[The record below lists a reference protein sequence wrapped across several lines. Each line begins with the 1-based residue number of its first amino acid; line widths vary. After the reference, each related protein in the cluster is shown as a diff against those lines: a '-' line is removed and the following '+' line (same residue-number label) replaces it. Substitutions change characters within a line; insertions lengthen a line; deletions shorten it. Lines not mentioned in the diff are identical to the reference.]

1 MKYWHISLLV
11 VLLSACQQN
20 ANTPAELQLASKQST
35 APAVQSSIIKSTKDN
50 RQYQSLKL
58 DNELEVLLVSDPSIE
73 KSAAALSVAAGSL
86 QEPENFGGLAHYLEH
101 MLFLGTKTYP
111 DVNEYSEF
119 VTRNGGAQNA
129 YTELD
134 HTNYMVSVNNNAY
147 DEALARFS
155 RFFYES
161 LLDETYA
168 DKERNAVHSEWTL
181 KGPNDWVILGQLDG
195 YTLHPDHPISQFNW
209 GNLESLSDK
218 GDEKLQDQ
226 LVSFYNKYYSSNLM
240 KATMISNL
248 PLTEMAELA
257 KKHFGQIT
265 NKKTP
270 QPQIAQVVA
279 EPEQLK
285 QIIHYQPQTDMKQL
299 QIRFIIND
307 NSNAFAVKPN
317 YYLQYLLDS
326 QMPGTLAST
335 LREMG
340 LIEDL
345 GASAIPS
352 EYGNAGSFTI
362 YIQLT
367 ETGLKQRDL
376 IVGTVF
382 KYLNLIKQQG
392 IDAKYFSEIKQS
404 LSNSFQFKEKID
416 DYSYAMQIA
425 ADLQKLPANYVLSSN
440 YEYQRFNSQAI
451 KEVLA
456 QLTLDNARIFYIDKD
471 QPTDT
476 GMDFFVGK
484 YSTSKITEQLNQQWQ
499 KASENVALSLPTP
512 NTLMPENFAL
522 VKAEFTDKPKTL
534 VNEPGLHV
542 YLGHSKH
549 FNQPKG
555 SFAASFNTGLEK
567 QSPRNTVLSD
577 LLSRGLNLS
586 LTTLKSEASAAGMGL
601 RFGSFNGLFLT
612 ATGFTDKQ
620 AKLLEAGYQQVLN
633 YSVTQD
639 QLANLKAAFISDI
652 ESKKKHMLLNQLFP
666 TFNNIVNLDEYSDE
680 SLLAEVAAIKP
691 ADISQFRDDML
702 KHATLN
708 VFAFGNYSAEGVV
721 KTAKSLEQLLP
732 ENRKLSDIYLSK
744 TLKPAAGTV
753 YNWQSNSDMTD
764 IAFGDFYLAPYNIKQ
779 HASAR
784 VLQKVLRP
792 ALFNQIRTEEQLAYA
807 VGFFN
812 QALTEQLLLGF
823 YIQSPAKGPAAVA
836 DRIEHFKAGFTK
848 QLAELSEEEFNTI
861 RNSDVISLT
870 QPPKNLSEEEEIFK
884 SDWRK
889 NNLNFDSH
897 SKLVQAVKT
906 VTREDIIKLY
916 HELLA
921 QEHFGRVMVQ
931 MRGTNFKD
939 QAFVEHKDAKQITDV
954 NDFHQ
959 AQLK

>member
-11 VLLSACQQN
+11 VLLSACQQSSSVP
-20 ANTPAELQLASKQST
+20 TDSSKTSTQST
-35 APAVQSSIIKSTKDN
+35 APAVQTSIVKSKKDS
-50 RQYQSLKL
+50 RQYQSVML

-73 KSAAALSVAAGSL
+73 KSAAALSVAVGSL

-111 DVNEYSEF
+111 DVNEYNEF
-119 VTRNGGAQNA
+119 ITRNGGTENA

-134 HTNYMVSVNNNAY
+134 HTNYMVSVNNDAY

-155 RFFYES
+155 RFFYEA
-161 LLDETYA
+161 LLDEQYA
-168 DKERNAVHSEWTL
+168 DKERNAVHSEWTQ
-181 KGPNDWVILGQLDG
+181 KGPNDWVIMGQLDG

-209 GNLESLSDK
+209 GNLESLADK
-218 GDEKLQDQ
+218 GDEKLQDL
-226 LVSFYNKYYSSNLM
+226 LVNFYNQYYSSNLM
-240 KATMISNL
+240 KAAMISNL
-248 PLTEMAELA
+248 PLAEMEKLA
-257 KKHFGQIT
+257 KKHFGKIT
-265 NKKTP
+265 NKHTP
-270 QPQIAQVVA
+270 QSQIAQVVA
-279 EPEQLK
+279 ESEQLK
-285 QIIHYQPQTDMKQL
+285 QIIHYQPQTEMKQL
-299 QIRFIIND
+299 QVKFIIDD
-307 NSNAFAVKPN
+307 NSDAFAVKPN
-317 YYLQYLLDS
+317 FYLRYLLGS
-326 QMPGTLAST
+326 EMPGTLAST
-335 LREMG
+335 LREKG
-340 LIEDL
+340 LSENL
-345 GASAIPS
+345 WASANPS

-362 YIQLT
+362 YIELT
-367 ETGLKQRDL
+367 ETGLKNRDL

-382 KYLNLIKQQG
+382 KYLDLIKQQG
-392 IDAKYFSEIKQS
+392 IDTKYFKEIQQS

-425 ADLQKLPANYVLSSN
+425 ADLQKLPASYVLSSD

-451 KEVLA
+451 KDVLA
-456 QLTLDNARIFYIDKD
+456 QLTLDNARIFYIDKE

-484 YSTSKITEQLNQQWQ
+484 YSTAKITPEQSQRWQ
-499 KASENVALSLPTP
+499 KASAGVALSLPTP
-512 NTLMPENFAL
+512 NTLMPENFDL
-522 VKAEFTDKPKTL
+522 VNAEFTDKPTTL
-534 VNEPGLHV
+534 VSEPGLHV

-549 FNQPKG
+549 FTQPKG
-555 SFAASFNTGLEK
+555 SFAASFNTGFQK
-567 QSPRNTVLSD
+567 QSPRNTVLSA

-586 LTTLKSEASAAGMGL
+586 LTTLQSEASAAGMGL

-633 YSVTQD
+633 YSVTKD

-652 ESKKKHMLLNQLFP
+652 ESKKKYMLLRQLFP
-666 TFNNIVNLDEYSDE
+666 QFNNIINLDEFSDE

-691 ADISQFRDDML
+691 ADISQFRDNML

-708 VFAFGNYSAEGVV
+708 VFAFGNYNDESVV
-721 KTAKSLEQLLP
+721 KTARALEQLLP
-732 ENRKLSDIYLSK
+732 EHRELADIYFTKS
-744 TLKPAAGTV
+744 LKPQAGSV
-753 YNWQSNSDMTD
+753 YNWQSDSSMTD
-764 IAFGDFYLAPYNIKQ
+764 IAVGDFYLTPYEVKR

-792 ALFNQIRTEEQLAYA
+792 ALFNQIRTEEQLAYS

-812 QALTEQLLLGF
+812 QAMREQLLLGF
-823 YIQSPAKGPAAVA
+823 YIQSPAKGPAAVM
-836 DRIEHFKAGFTK
+836 DRIELFKANFTK
-848 QLAELSEEEFNTI
+848 QLTELSEEEFNTI

-870 QPPKNLSEEEEIFK
+870 QPPKNLSEEEEVFK

-897 SKLVQAVKT
+897 SKLVQAVKA
-906 VTREDIIKLY
+906 VTREDIINLY
-916 HELLA
+916 NELLA